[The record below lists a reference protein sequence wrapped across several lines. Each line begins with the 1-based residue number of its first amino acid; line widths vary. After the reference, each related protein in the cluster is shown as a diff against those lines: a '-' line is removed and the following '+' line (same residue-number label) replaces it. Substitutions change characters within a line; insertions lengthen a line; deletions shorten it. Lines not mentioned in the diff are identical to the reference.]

1 MKWFG
6 KCVDYFFTGM
16 GFGAISYVCIL
27 TFLYPG
33 VGLTVKETVSVL
45 GISGV
50 IGFLSMIFKTDLPMS
65 ADFGIHLV
73 GTFVLF
79 MLMAIINHWSINI
92 NSIVIFI
99 FMYGIIWL
107 ICLLEQ
113 KKTVDRINDRI
124 KKRNLKQK

>member
-16 GFGAISYVCIL
+16 GFGAICYVCIL

-33 VGLTVKETVSVL
+33 IAPTVREMTSVL

-50 IGFLSMIFKTDLPMS
+50 IGLLSMIFKTDLPMS
-65 ADFGIHLV
+65 AAFAIHFV
-73 GTFVLF
+73 GTFLLF
-79 MLMAIINHWSINI
+79 ILMTLVNHWSINLATLI
-92 NSIVIFI
+92 MFI
-99 FMYGIIWL
+99 FTYGIIWL

-113 KKTVDRINDRI
+113 KKTVNRINDRI
-124 KKRNLKQK
+124 KKRNLK